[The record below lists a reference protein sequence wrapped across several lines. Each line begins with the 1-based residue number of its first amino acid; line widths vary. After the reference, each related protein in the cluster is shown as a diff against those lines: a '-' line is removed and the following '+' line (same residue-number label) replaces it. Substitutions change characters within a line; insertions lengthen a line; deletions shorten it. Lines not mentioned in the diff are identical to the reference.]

1 MNFMKEL
8 TILKIGGN
16 VLDNQLL
23 LESMLDNFALMKGN
37 KILIHGGGKIANV
50 LMKQL
55 GIEPKM
61 VEGRRITDEKTLE
74 IVTQVY
80 AGLINKNLVSR
91 LQARQCNALG
101 LTGADGNTI
110 PAVKRPVKEVDY
122 GFVGDIDTSK
132 INAASIQ
139 GLIELGFV
147 PVFAPLT
154 HDGKGSM
161 LNTNA
166 DTIASSMA
174 IALAE
179 FYNVKLIYC
188 FEKNGV
194 LSNPDDENSV
204 IQNIDEKTFATYKAQ
219 GVIHSGMVPKL
230 DNAFAALNA
239 GVAEIVIC
247 GPDAFSTTNAISGT
261 TINL

>member
-1 MNFMKEL
+1 MKKEL

-16 VLDNQLL
+16 VLDNVPLL
-23 LESMLDNFALMKGN
+23 QSMLDHFAQFKEN

-61 VEGRRITDEKTLE
+61 VNGRRITDEKTLE

-80 AGLINKNLVSR
+80 AGLINKNLVSQ
-91 LQARQCNALG
+91 LQARNCNALG

-110 PAVKRPVKEVDY
+110 PAVKRPVKNVDY
-122 GFVGDIDTSK
+122 GFVGDVDTATINYK
-132 INAASIQ
+132 IIE
-139 GLIELGFV
+139 GLLDLELV

-154 HDGKGSM
+154 HDGKGSL

-166 DTIASSMA
+166 DTIASSLA
-174 IALAE
+174 IALARV
-179 FYNVKLIYC
+179 FRVKLIYC

-204 IQNIDEKTFATYKAQ
+204 ITQIDEKAYTNFKNE
-219 GVIHSGMVPKL
+219 GIIHSGMIPKL
-230 DNAFAALNA
+230 DNAFAALKA
-239 GVAEIVIC
+239 GVTEIIIC
-247 GPDAFSTTNAISGT
+247 GPHAFDATHSIQGT

>member
-1 MNFMKEL
+1 MKEL

-16 VLDNQLL
+16 ILDNPSMLK
-23 LESMLDNFALMKGN
+23 SMLDSFASVKGN

-61 VEGRRITDEKTLE
+61 VDGRRITDEKTLE

-80 AGLINKNLVSR
+80 AGLINKGLVSQ
-91 LQARQCNALG
+91 LQSRNCNALG
-101 LTGADGNTI
+101 LTGADANTI

-122 GFVGDIDTSK
+122 GFVGDIDTSLV
-132 INAASIQ
+132 NATKIQ
-139 GLIELGFV
+139 GLMELGLV

-154 HDGKGSM
+154 HDSKGSM

-166 DTIASSMA
+166 DTIASSLA
-174 IALAE
+174 IALAK
-179 FYNVKLIYC
+179 YYIVKLIYC

-194 LSNPDDENSV
+194 LSNPDDESSV
-204 IQNIDEKTFATYKAQ
+204 IDKITEKAFSDFKSQ
-219 GVIHSGMVPKL
+219 GVIHSGMIPKL
-230 DNAFAALNA
+230 DNAFAALKS
-239 GVAEIVIC
+239 GVSEIVIC
-247 GPDAFSTTNAISGT
+247 GPGAFSTTSFIPGT
-261 TINL
+261 TIHL